1 MLNLDPSGREPIYIQ
16 IEKEIIKLINLG
28 VYQPDSPLPSVR
40 ALATQLSINPN
51 TVSKAYKNLELH
63 GVIYTVAGKGV
74 FVRKTDMASVREK
87 ARGLLLQV
95 LGVGVGLKPVLLHHR
110 HHPLPRG
117 RDPSVPQRRSTMFRL
132 RSKTAPFTG

>member
-28 VYQPDSPLPSVR
+28 VYQPDGPLPSVR

-87 ARGLLLQV
+87 ARGLLLQA
-95 LGVGVGLKPVLLHHR
+95 LADAKNVGLEREEALSLI
-110 HHPLPRG
+110 G
-117 RDPSVPQRRSTMFRL
+117 SVWEGE
-132 RSKTAPFTG
+132 K